1 MRVAVVAA
9 ELAPPRTGV
18 GRYLEDL
25 LAGVCALDLDWE
37 WRLHLPGEPFEHPL
51 WADPRVTPC
60 FHRSRR
66 RATLWELLE
75 LPRRLAADRPDLV
88 FAPAYSLPPRL
99 PAPGVVTLHDL
110 AFECQPGEF
119 RWRERWRRRLLARSA
134 ARRAARVLVVAPG
147 IAAEVVT
154 TYRVAADR
162 VAVVPVPFEAARWS
176 AAARAARPD
185 TLAGLGVRIP
195 YLLFLGSLLERR
207 GLDLM
212 LAVLAALRV
221 ERPGLSL
228 VLAGANRLAD
238 PGRLERRLTET
249 GLAAAVVRPGWVPEA
264 LLPALYRCAEA
275 SLYLSCYEGFGIPPL
290 ESLACGTPAVTTP
303 GLALDGL
310 WPDSP
315 WRASSL
321 DEREVVAA
329 ARRAVAERP
338 DPEALAAEASVHF
351 APLSPAAVAR
361 LLIAELGQAAR

>member
-1 MRVAVVAA
+1 VRIAVVAA

-25 LAGVCALDLDWE
+25 LAGVRALDLDWE

-66 RATLWELLE
+66 RTTVWELFE
-75 LPRRLAADRPDLV
+75 LPPRLAADRPDLV

-110 AFECQPGEF
+110 AYEHEPGEF

-134 ARRAARVLVVAPG
+134 ARRAARVLVVSPG
-147 IAAEVVT
+147 IAAEVT
-154 TYRVAADR
+154 AAYRVAPAR
-162 VAVVPVPFEAARWS
+162 VAVVPVALDAGRWR
-176 AAARAARPD
+176 AAARVARPD
-185 TLAGLGVRIP
+185 ALAGLGVRTP

-212 LAVLAALRV
+212 LAVLAALRG
-221 ERPGLSL
+221 ERPDLAL

-238 PGRLERRLTET
+238 PGRLERRLAET
-249 GLAAAVVRPGWVPEA
+249 GLAEAVIRPGWVPETA
-264 LLPALYRCAEA
+264 LPTLYRHAEA
-275 SLYLSCYEGFGIPPL
+275 SLYLSSYEGFGIPPL
-290 ESLACGTPAVTTP
+290 ESLACGTPAVTAP

-310 WPDSP
+310 WPDFP
-315 WRASSL
+315 WRAGAL
-321 DEREVVAA
+321 DETEVVAA

-338 DPEALAAEASVHF
+338 DPEALAAEACVRF
-351 APLSPAAVAR
+351 APLAPSAVAR
-361 LLIAELGQAAR
+361 CLVAELGEAAQ